1 MLPRSPTQSD
11 DIRSL
16 IQDIRALDN
25 SFDPPGT
32 LVPGNDHHLPTV
44 GQDDQLL
51 DKSNRLSARRR
62 SRSMGAQHNN
72 EPRPFPA
79 ATGAVPNISLLH
91 ASVSRP
97 PRKSSLVRMPDS
109 IRQPRTESPSI
120 SRTSSASSLQLS
132 TSRTLQPKR
141 SMPELDHVWEDDGV
155 LTPTQRG
162 FNSTQQD
169 ENTHSRRRPRA
180 SSTASHERQPSNQR
194 FSNLPASPAPS
205 MALPSV
211 PRPTNAHAIVDLTSP
226 HRSSFGAEITA
237 LPSSYSSTAL
247 SLPYVKEDEVFPSRE
262 SVDIAHICRLT
273 PPPEDDAR
281 TPTPGSSYES
291 EDTLSLFPQPPPL
304 NIPHHFAQSPIAA
317 HYPSTSDSTPTA
329 TPTSTTSFQSLQLD
343 HIKKPSRPT
352 SSILKKQSSYYNPLP
367 SPPITPRA
375 LSVISRSSSRGSFQ
389 MMSPEPVAP
398 TLKIRNSS
406 PHIASAKTHN
416 AHRPTSSDSCSAYSA
431 SSERI
436 DYDVRKQALPWS
448 EVPTL
453 VEADQPETEDEKRP
467 PSAEPR
473 PQAVQW
479 GYAV

>member
-1 MLPRSPTQSD
+1 MSPRSPTQSD
-11 DIRSL
+11 DIRTL
-16 IQDIRALDN
+16 IQDIRAIND

-32 LVPGNDHHLPTV
+32 LVPGNDHHSPTA

-51 DKSNRLSARRR
+51 DKSNNLSTRRR
-62 SRSMGAQHNN
+62 SRSMGAQRNN
-72 EPRPFPA
+72 ETRPFPTA
-79 ATGAVPNISLLH
+79 GDAPPDISLLH
-91 ASVSRP
+91 ASFVSRP
-97 PRKSSLVRMPDS
+97 PRKSSLRMPDS
-109 IRQPRTESPSI
+109 IRQLGTGSPSI
-120 SRTSSASSLQLS
+120 SRTSSASSLQLP

-162 FNSTQQD
+162 FNPTRED
-169 ENTHSRRRPRA
+169 ENTHSRRRSRA
-180 SSTASHERQPSNQR
+180 SSTAGHERQPSNQR

-205 MALPSV
+205 MALPLV
-211 PRPTNAHAIVDLTSP
+211 LRPTNVHAVVDLTSP

-237 LPSSYSSTAL
+237 LPSYSSTSL
-247 SLPYVKEDEVFPSRE
+247 SLQYVKEDEVFPSRE
-262 SVDIAHICRLT
+262 SVDITHICRLT

-281 TPTPGSSYES
+281 SSTPGSTYES

-304 NIPHHFAQSPIAA
+304 NIPHHFAQSPIAS
-317 HYPSTSDSTPTA
+317 HYSSTSDYTPTA
-329 TPTSTTSFQSLQLD
+329 TPTSATSFQPLQLD
-343 HIKKPSRPT
+343 HVKKPSRPT

-431 SSERI
+431 SSERM
-436 DYDVRKQALPWS
+436 DYDVRKQALSWS

-453 VEADQPETEDEKRP
+453 VEADQLETEDEKRP

-473 PQAVQW
+473 SQAVQW